1 MFMSRKYRCRLCYDV
16 RSVIPM
22 SHLVTPLTAP
32 AADLRRELAAIE
44 ELARTIDRDGL
55 AAVSAAAIDHV
66 IEVGLAADVSP
77 VLAEVLADTNEPPA
91 VRERAFGLLAMR
103 ILARATTGH
112 FTLAA

>member
-1 MFMSRKYRCRLCYDV
+1 MVMSRKYRCCLCSGV
-16 RSVIPM
+16 RSVMDM

-32 AADLRRELAAIE
+32 AADLRRELATIE

-55 AAVSAAAIDHV
+55 RSVPDAAIDHV
-66 IEVGLAADVSP
+66 IELGRAADVSP
-77 VLAEVLADTNEPPA
+77 VLADVLADTNEPPA

-103 ILARATTGH
+103 ILARATKGN

>member
-1 MFMSRKYRCRLCYDV
+1 MFISRKYRCCFCYNV
-16 RSVIPM
+16 RSVIDM
-22 SHLVTPLTAP
+22 SHLVTPLTRP
-32 AADLRRELAAIE
+32 TADLLRELAAID

-55 AAVSAAAIDHV
+55 SAVPAAAIGHV
-66 IEVGLAADVSP
+66 IDVGRAAEVSP

-103 ILARATTGH
+103 ILARATKGN